1 PVVSLIYDLRWK
13 ETRGMVARTYRARD
27 LARTVDIS
35 RQLLCISART
45 RRDLIAEFPRAEGKS
60 IVTTLG
66 PGLASTAIAGTATRE
81 PGLAL
86 LIGGARHK
94 RNELA
99 ARMIAELPSSVISRI
114 AGVGVSKET
123 QAIAEAAL

>member
-1 PVVSLIYDLRWK
+1 
-13 ETRGMVARTYRARD
+13 
-27 LARTVDIS
+27 
-35 RQLLCISART
+35 
-45 RRDLIAEFPRAEGKS
+45 DLIAEFPRAEGKS

-99 ARMIAELPSSVISRI
+99 ARMIAELPSSVISRV

-123 QAIAEAAL
+123 QAIAEAALGEDACEWHAHISDDEVRRLYAR